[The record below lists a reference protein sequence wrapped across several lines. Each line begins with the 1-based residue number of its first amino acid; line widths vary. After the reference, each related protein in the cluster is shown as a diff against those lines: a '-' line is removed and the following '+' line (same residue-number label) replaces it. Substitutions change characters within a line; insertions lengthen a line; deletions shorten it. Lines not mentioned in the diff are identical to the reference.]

1 MISLLYFKQT
11 ISSLVSNFNFTPLL
25 ALIASSLLSSIV
37 LNMQLSQLSGI
48 VENAQINLLKI
59 YFYKFKKQTLG
70 I

>member
-1 MISLLYFKQT
+1 
-11 ISSLVSNFNFTPLL
+11 
-25 ALIASSLLSSIV
+25 
-37 LNMQLSQLSGI
+37 MQLSQLSGI